1 MLVTDRFDGL
11 DPFERDGGRGHRR
24 SHPQL
29 MLAFASPSPGTSRR
43 GPAPVNPADR
53 GPAAADRAAPVH
65 RERFRHDRVARAGL
79 PVASGKAPHDPGCVA
94 GGADRPAAG
103 AAAARARGAVTG
115 HRGDLPP
122 SGGWGSPFGP
132 PGRRRFIPAALP
144 GWARRSWEGRVC
156 PLRSTRPCQHLGD
169 SSAKARE
176 AQPRRCRQC
185 AP

>member
-11 DPFERDGGRGHRR
+11 DPFERDGGRDHRR

-29 MLAFASPSPGTSRR
+29 MLAFASPSPGTSGR

-122 SGGWGSPFGP
+122 SRGMGFAFLAPGAAALYTCGATWVGSPQLGGP
-132 PGRRRFIPAALP
+132 R
-144 GWARRSWEGRVC
+144 C
-156 PLRSTRPCQHLGD
+156 PLRSTRPCQYLGD

-176 AQPRRCRQC
+176 ALPRRCR
-185 AP
+185 